1 MTAHLHV
8 QEMGAD
14 GQKANQIGKG
24 HRPRSDFSS
33 APKRE
38 QEKKLFLL
46 FIVISLFVILP
57 ISSPH
62 LVISSVVIPNLSSHS
77 TSQKIVGYD
86 SPEKGR
92 PEKGILHHLRRVR
105 SGSLDRGH

>member
-24 HRPRSDFSS
+24 HRPRSDSSS

-38 QEKKLFLL
+38 QEKKTFLL
-46 FIVISLFVILP
+46 FIVIVLYSSFFLHPLPNSSSLP
-57 ISSPH
+57 ASSPTCH
-62 LVISSVVIPNLSSHS
+62 LIRPHKKLSEMTVPKKEGQKKEYYI
-77 TSQKIVGYD
+77 TSDGYD
-86 SPEKGR
+86 QVASMK
-92 PEKGILHHLRRVR
+92 
-105 SGSLDRGH
+105 